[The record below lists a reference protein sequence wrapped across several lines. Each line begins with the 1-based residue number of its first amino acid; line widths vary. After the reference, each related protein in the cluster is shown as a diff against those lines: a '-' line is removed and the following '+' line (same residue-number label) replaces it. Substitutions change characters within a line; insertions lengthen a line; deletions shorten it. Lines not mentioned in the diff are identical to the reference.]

1 MKLINL
7 LFVFVLMMIIPFSI
21 SKTNITMNGFN
32 TNVGKKDFSNI
43 RLSYLDLKEELHN
56 DIPLFKL
63 EIPKIKLVREIYN
76 YDSINN
82 NVDKNVTLLYPEAFD
97 INSTIVLAA
106 HSGNA
111 TIAFFNN
118 LDLLEENDTINL
130 YFENKYYNY
139 KVIDKTEIEKNH
151 LLQIAKEQ
159 NVLYLTTC
167 SKLNKNKQLVIKAE
181 KQ

>member
-32 TNVGKKDFSNI
+32 ANVGKKDFSNI
-43 RLSYLDLKEELHN
+43 KLSYLDLKEAHN
-56 DIPLFKL
+56 DISLFKL

-139 KVIDKTEIEKNH
+139 KVIDKTEIEK
-151 LLQIAKEQ
+151 KQ
-159 NVLYLTTC
+159 NILYLTTC
-167 SKLNKNKQLVIKAE
+167 SKSNKNKQLVIKAE

>member
-21 SKTNITMNGFN
+21 SKTNITMNDFN
-32 TNVGKKDFSNI
+32 ANVGKKDFSNI
-43 RLSYLDLKEELHN
+43 KLCYLDLKEAHN
-56 DIPLFKL
+56 DLPIFKL

-82 NVDKNVTLLYPEAFD
+82 NVDKNVTLLYPEVFD

-111 TIAFFNN
+111 TIAFFNK

-167 SKLNKNKQLVIKAE
+167 SKSNKNKQLVIKAE

>member
-21 SKTNITMNGFN
+21 SKTNITMNDFN
-32 TNVGKKDFSNI
+32 ANGGKKDFSNI
-43 RLSYLDLKEELHN
+43 KLSYLDLKEAHN
-56 DIPLFKL
+56 DLPIFKL
-63 EIPKIKLVREIYN
+63 EIPKIKLVRAIYN

-82 NVDKNVTLLYPEAFD
+82 NVDKNVTLLYPEVFD

-111 TIAFFNN
+111 TIAFFNK